1 MRNLYICH
9 IFMSICDIKI
19 ANYLRF
25 SMPKLSLSN
34 KEFLEFVKIKSVND
48 KAMFR
53 NIQSILDELN
63 SNNKDKVSKRTIYRK
78 LVELRKEN
86 LIIESHHYYQ
96 LYIKK
101 SPSIA
106 KDILLIDENNQL
118 INPELEENSLII
130 ENVGE
135 EKILVIE
142 ITEKGKKYLLHGE
155 N

>member
-53 NIQSILDELN
+53 NVQSILDELN

>member
-1 MRNLYICH
+1 MEINEL
-9 IFMSICDIKI
+9 
-19 ANYLRF
+19 
-25 SMPKLSLSN
+25 
-34 KEFLEFVKIKSVND
+34 
-48 KAMFR
+48 
-53 NIQSILDELN
+53 SILDELN
-63 SNNKDKVSKRTIYRK
+63 RNNKDKVSKRTIYRK

-106 KDILLIDENNQL
+106 KDILLIDENNKL
-118 INPELEENSLII
+118 INPEIEENSLII

-135 EKILVIE
+135 EKIMVIE
-142 ITEKGKKYLLHGE
+142 ITEKGKYYLLHGE